1 MKTRIIVAA
10 IGIPLLIVIIFF
22 APLWAMGLVV
32 GAIAAGSAWEV
43 LRCTAPGVGLKLRF
57 RIYAAVSAAAIPVGE
72 SLGFGRVTM
81 PAVLFLLFLL
91 LFCEL
96 MLTFR
101 DEHPMDYTA
110 VALALFAG
118 AVIPVLLT
126 ALVRLG
132 AEGFGPV
139 YVMMP
144 FVAAFSSDSGAYF
157 IGTAFGKHKLAP
169 RLSPHKTIEG
179 SAGGFLSAIV
189 MMLLYG
195 VVLHAAG
202 YSVSYPVLAVY
213 GFFGSLVCQIG
224 DLSFS
229 AIKRESGIKDYGKL
243 IPGHG
248 GMLDRF
254 DSMIFVAPA
263 IELLVLWAPAVMK

>member
-10 IGIPLLIVIIFF
+10 IGIPLLIAIIFF
-22 APLWAMGLVV
+22 APLWVFGLVV
-32 GAIAAGSAWEV
+32 GAISAGSAWEV
-43 LRCTAPGVGLKLRF
+43 LRCTAPGAGLRIKL
-57 RIYAAVSAAAIPVGE
+57 YATVSAAAIPLGE
-72 SLGFGRVTM
+72 SLGVGRITM

-96 MLTFR
+96 MITFR
-101 DEHPMDYTA
+101 VEHPMDYTA

-118 AVIPVLLT
+118 AVIPELLT

-132 AEGFGPV
+132 AEGLGPV
-139 YVMMP
+139 YVLLP

-157 IGTAFGKHKLAP
+157 IGTALGKHKLAP

-179 SAGGFLSAIV
+179 SAGGFVSAV
-189 MMLLYG
+189 GMMLLYG
-195 VVLHAAG
+195 VILQTAG
-202 YSVSYPVLAVY
+202 YAVSYPVLAVY

-263 IELLVLWAPAVMK
+263 IELLVLLAPAIIR